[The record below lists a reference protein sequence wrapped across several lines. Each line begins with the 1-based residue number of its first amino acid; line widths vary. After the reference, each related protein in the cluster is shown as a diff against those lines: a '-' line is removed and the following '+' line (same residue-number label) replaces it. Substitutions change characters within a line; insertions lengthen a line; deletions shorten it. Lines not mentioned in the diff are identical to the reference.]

1 MSRTHSPDGA
11 LVVRALDPPA
21 PAVPGGVPSVPAV
34 DIRGAQVVL
43 TAAQQDVGSV
53 RADVATCQRLP
64 WKSGAAVAYEDQL
77 AAAAGDLGLCAR
89 GLMTSGGLVAA
100 GINGGPA
107 WCTSDDGPAPPV
119 PGWSTPVPR
128 STVGGTSVRVGAD
141 AVTSVDPEALQ
152 VAAAKLTSCA
162 ERLDHVHAS
171 LSTLTVAL
179 PTPVLVDNHQRASIS
194 LLLTARWSP
203 HHLAEHLR
211 ELATRLRAAA
221 AVHADGES
229 TVSGVVRAAGA
240 VWGGFIG
247 LLPAPVLAVD
257 GVLAAGTA
265 GLAGLALFGE
275 TARVVGPEKAAQLAQ
290 ATGAAAGKAA
300 VRSGAVEVA
309 TTKVSAVARGQAGR
323 LPTLHPVPGGAAA
336 LSGMLTGPA
345 GTAVVTPVAAPV
357 QQAAPHGLADVMQ
370 LVATSYGGSAAPGT
384 EPGTV
389 TVQRLDRPDGTRSWV
404 VAVPGTQTMAMSGTV
419 PTDMGTNLRLEAGL
433 ADTMT
438 AGVLAAMRQAG
449 IPAGQ
454 PVTLVGHSQGG
465 MVAMNVASR
474 AGKEFTVGAVVTAG
488 SPDVP
493 AQLPSTVPVI
503 RMEHVED
510 GTARLDGAPT
520 RVTPQVTAI
529 SRELADDGTGAPSW
543 GEAHAIQNYVETGRR
558 VDEAAA
564 EAPGSIPGVDAL
576 DGVLGGP
583 GTVATTSQYVIRR
596 EVG

>member
-1 MSRTHSPDGA
+1 M
-11 LVVRALDPPA
+11 
-21 PAVPGGVPSVPAV
+21 
-34 DIRGAQVVL
+34 VL
-43 TAAQQDVGSV
+43 TAAQQEVGSV

-64 WKSGAAVAYEDQL
+64 WRSSAAVAYVDQVT
-77 AAAAGDLGLCAR
+77 AAAGDLGLCAR
-89 GLMTSGGLVAA
+89 GLRTSGDLVAA

-107 WCTSDDGPAPPV
+107 WCTSDHGPVPPV
-119 PGWSTPVPR
+119 PGSSTPVPR
-128 STVGGTSVRVGAD
+128 SAVGGTSVRVGAD

-152 VAAAKLTSCA
+152 AAAAKLRSCA

-194 LLLTARWSP
+194 LLLTAPWSP

-211 ELATRLRAAA
+211 ELATRLHAAA
-221 AVHADGES
+221 AVHADGENA
-229 TVSGVVRAAGA
+229 VSGVVRGAGA
-240 VWGGFIG
+240 VWGGFLG
-247 LLPAPVLAVD
+247 LLPAPVLATE
-257 GVLAAGTA
+257 GALAAGTA

-275 TARVVGPEKAAQLAQ
+275 TARVVGPEKAAQLAG
-290 ATGAAAGKAA
+290 ATGAVAGKAA
-300 VRSGAVEVA
+300 VRSGVVEVA
-309 TTKVSAVARGQAGR
+309 TTAVSAVARGQAGG

-336 LSGMLTGPA
+336 LSGLLTGPA
-345 GTAVVTPVAAPV
+345 GTAVVTPVVTPV
-357 QQAAPHGLADVMQ
+357 QQPAPHGLADVMQ

-465 MVAMNVASR
+465 MVAMNVAAK

-543 GEAHAIQNYVETGRR
+543 GDAHGIQNYVETGRR

-564 EAPGSIPGVDAL
+564 QVPGSIPGVDAL

>member
-1 MSRTHSPDGA
+1 M
-11 LVVRALDPPA
+11 
-21 PAVPGGVPSVPAV
+21 
-34 DIRGAQVVL
+34 VL
-43 TAAQQDVGSV
+43 TAAQQEVGSV
-53 RADVATCQRLP
+53 RADVATCQGLP
-64 WKSGAAVAYEDQL
+64 WRSPAAVAYEDQMV
-77 AAAAGDLGLCAR
+77 AAAGDLGLCAR

-100 GINGGPA
+100 GINGGPT
-107 WCTSDDGPAPPV
+107 WCTSDHGPVPPV
-119 PGWSTPVPR
+119 AGWSTPVPR
-128 STVGGTSVRVGAD
+128 SSVGGTSVRVGAD
-141 AVTSVDPEALQ
+141 GVTSVDPEALQ

-162 ERLDHVHAS
+162 DRLDHVHAS

-179 PTPVLVDNHQRASIS
+179 PTPVLIDNHQRASIC
-194 LLLTARWSP
+194 LLLGARWSP
-203 HHLAEHLR
+203 YHLAENLR
-211 ELATRLRAAA
+211 ELAKRLHAAA
-221 AVHADGES
+221 EVHAAGES
-229 TVSGVVRAAGA
+229 TVSGVVRGAGA
-240 VWGGFIG
+240 VWGGIVG
-247 LLPAPVLAVD
+247 LLPAPVLAVE
-257 GVLAAGTA
+257 GVLAAGAA
-265 GLAGLALFGE
+265 GLTGLALFGE
-275 TARVVGPEKAAQLAQ
+275 TSRVVGPEKAAQLAET
-290 ATGAAAGKAA
+290 AGAAAAKAA
-300 VRSGAVEVA
+300 VRSGVVEVA
-309 TTKVSAVARGQAGR
+309 TTAVSAVARGQAGG
-323 LPTLHPVPGGAAA
+323 LPTLHPVPGGAAVLA
-336 LSGMLTGPA
+336 GLMTGPA

-357 QQAAPHGLADVMQ
+357 PQPAPHGLADVMR

-389 TVQRLDRPDGTRSWV
+389 TIQRLDRPDGTRSWV

-465 MVAMNVASR
+465 MVAMNVAAR

-493 AQLPSTVPVI
+493 AQLPSNVPVI

-520 RVTPQVTAI
+520 RVAPQVTAI
-529 SRELADDGTGAPSW
+529 TRELAEDGQGTPSW
-543 GEAHAIQNYVETGRR
+543 GTAHGIKNYIETGRR
-558 VDEAAA
+558 VDEAVAQ
-564 EAPGSIPGVDAL
+564 APGSIPGVGAL

-583 GTVATTSQYVIRR
+583 GTVATTSQYVVRR

>member
-1 MSRTHSPDGA
+1 M
-11 LVVRALDPPA
+11 
-21 PAVPGGVPSVPAV
+21 
-34 DIRGAQVVL
+34 VL
-43 TAAQQDVGSV
+43 TAAQQDVGWV
-53 RADVATCQRLP
+53 RAQVAACQGLP
-64 WKSGAAVAYEDQL
+64 WRSPAAVAYEDQMV
-77 AAAAGDLGLCAR
+77 AAAGDLGLCAR

-100 GINGGPA
+100 GINGGPT
-107 WCTSDDGPAPPV
+107 WCTSDHGPVPPV
-119 PGWSTPVPR
+119 PSWSTPVPR
-128 STVGGTSVRVGAD
+128 SSVGGTSVRVGAD
-141 AVTSVDPEALQ
+141 GVTSVDPEALQ

-162 ERLDHVHAS
+162 DRLDHVHAS

-179 PTPVLVDNHQRASIS
+179 PTPVLVDNHQRASIC
-194 LLLTARWSP
+194 LLLSARWSP
-203 HHLAEHLR
+203 CHLAENLR
-211 ELATRLRAAA
+211 ELAKRLHAAA
-221 AVHADGES
+221 EVHAAGES
-229 TVSGVVRAAGA
+229 TVSGVVRGAGA
-240 VWGGFIG
+240 VWGGLLG

-265 GLAGLALFGE
+265 ALAGLALFGE
-275 TARVVGPEKAAQLAQ
+275 TARVLGPEKAAQLAE
-290 ATGAAAGKAA
+290 ATGAAAAKAA

-309 TTKVSAVARGQAGR
+309 TTTVSAVARGQAGG
-323 LPTLHPVPGGAAA
+323 LPTLHPVPGGAAVLA
-336 LSGMLTGPA
+336 GLMTGPA
-345 GTAVVTPVAAPV
+345 GTAAVTPVAAPV
-357 QQAAPHGLADVMQ
+357 PQPAPHGLADVMQ
-370 LVATSYGGSAAPGT
+370 LVATSYGSAAPGT

-389 TVQRLDRPDGTRSWV
+389 TIQRLDRPDGTRSWV

-529 SRELADDGTGAPSW
+529 ARELAEDGEGTPDW
-543 GEAHAIQNYVETGRR
+543 GSAHGIKNYVETGRR

-576 DGVLGGP
+576 EGVLGGP

-596 EVG
+596 EVD

>member
-11 LVVRALDPPA
+11 LVVGVLDARA
-21 PAVPGGVPSVPAV
+21 PAAPGGVPSVPAV
-34 DIRGAQVVL
+34 DIRWAQVVL
-43 TAAQQDVGSV
+43 TAAQQEVGSV
-53 RADVATCQRLP
+53 RADVATCQGLP
-64 WKSGAAVAYEDQL
+64 WRSAAAVAYEDQMV
-77 AAAAGDLGLCAR
+77 AAAGDLGLCAR
-89 GLMTSGGLVAA
+89 GLMTSGDLLAA
-100 GINGGPA
+100 GIGGGPT

-141 AVTSVDPEALQ
+141 GVTSVDPEALQ
-152 VAAAKLTSCA
+152 AAAARLTSCA

-171 LSTLTVAL
+171 LSALMVAL
-179 PTPVLVDNHQRASIS
+179 PTPVLVDNTQRASIS

-203 HHLAEHLR
+203 HRLAEHLR
-211 ELATRLRAAA
+211 ELAKRLRAAA
-221 AVHADGES
+221 AVHAEGES
-229 TVSGVVRAAGA
+229 TVSGVVRGAGA
-240 VWGGFIG
+240 VWGGLLG
-247 LLPAPVLAVD
+247 LLPAPVLAVE

-265 GLAGLALFGE
+265 GLAGLALLGE
-275 TARVVGPEKAAQLAQ
+275 TARVVGPEKAAQLAE
-290 ATGAAAGKAA
+290 AAGTAAGKAA

-309 TTKVSAVARGQAGR
+309 TTAVSAVARGQAGG

-336 LSGMLTGPA
+336 IARLITGPA

-357 QQAAPHGLADVMQ
+357 HQPAPHGLADVMQ
-370 LVATSYGGSAAPGT
+370 LVASSYGGSAAPGT

-389 TVQRLDRPDGTRSWV
+389 TIQRLDRPDGTRSWL
-404 VAVPGTQTMAMSGTV
+404 VAVPGTQTMAMSGAV

-438 AGVLAAMRQAG
+438 AGVLAAMRQAD

-465 MVAMNVASR
+465 MVAMNVAAR

-493 AQLPSTVPVI
+493 AQLPPAVPVI

-529 SRELADDGTGAPSW
+529 TRELADDGEGTPDW
-543 GEAHAIQNYVETGRR
+543 GSAHGIGNYVETGRR
-558 VDEAAA
+558 VDEAVA
-564 EAPGSIPGVDAL
+564 EAPGSIPGVSAL

-596 EVG
+596 EAG